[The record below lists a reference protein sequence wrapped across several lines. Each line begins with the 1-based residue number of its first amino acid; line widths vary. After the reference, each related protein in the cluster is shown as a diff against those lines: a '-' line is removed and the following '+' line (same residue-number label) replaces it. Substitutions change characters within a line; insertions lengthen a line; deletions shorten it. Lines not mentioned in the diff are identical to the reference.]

1 MIKKKFFLHID
12 PPIYQRFDSIFWKAV
27 NIFRQSAK
35 SFNVKSKSILR
46 SGKLSLVR
54 KVQAS
59 KAYALWPDS
68 YQSSKYFEVF
78 VLMGIIIILL
88 LGFSLLLFLVS
99 FFQKDP
105 YKELKEE
112 VDQLTLQHVQ
122 ELYQMK
128 QRLRILEEE
137 LLVSDDHFTSFTKT
151 SNEIH
156 DIIKNQVLALAQQ
169 GKQIEQIASQSSLAI
184 DDVYRILKEYSDSGS

>member
-1 MIKKKFFLHID
+1 M
-12 PPIYQRFDSIFWKAV
+12 
-27 NIFRQSAK
+27 
-35 SFNVKSKSILR
+35 
-46 SGKLSLVR
+46 
-54 KVQAS
+54 
-59 KAYALWPDS
+59 WPDS

-137 LLVSDDHFTSFTKT
+137 LLVSDDHFTNFTKT

-156 DIIKNQVLALAQQ
+156 EIIKNQVLALAQQ
-169 GKQIEQIASQSSLAI
+169 GKPIEQIASQSSLAI